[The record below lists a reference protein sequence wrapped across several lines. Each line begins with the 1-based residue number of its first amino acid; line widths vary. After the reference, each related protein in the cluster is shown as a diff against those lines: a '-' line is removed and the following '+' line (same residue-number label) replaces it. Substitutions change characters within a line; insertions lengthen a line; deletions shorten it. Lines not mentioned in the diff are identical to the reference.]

1 MLDTLIGVFDCDSFY
16 FAGGEPTLHSH
27 FDDLMDMTERYPGR
41 TFGIITNGTVHKEK
55 MISLFRSR
63 SDFQIQVSLD
73 GSCEEINAR
82 IRGKGSFEKT
92 AGLIKKL
99 SGGSKRPRVKMVIS
113 QGNLDD
119 IEAFYKTAVEL
130 GAVPEFSFVYKSGGA
145 CLDWAG
151 MEVSAP
157 DKVKALLRI
166 DALNHRYL
174 MTAYVPVCNSICP
187 LSLPDPEYSV
197 AIKNDGSVMPCQLLY
212 DNRFSVGN
220 ILRDPPGK
228 LADELKRI
236 SDEARLR
243 KQKDFGCGRC
253 IMRSGCG
260 KGCMAQAF
268 LINGDTMLSDGDCAF
283 RKAQLI
289 GYDLKM
295 HL

>member
-1 MLDTLIGVFDCDSFY
+1 LKITSAYIEITNRCNLDCATCYNRSGKNVVPVELSVGDISTMLDTLIGVFDCDSFY

-113 QGNLDD
+113 QSNLDD

-145 CLDWAG
+145 
-151 MEVSAP
+151 
-157 DKVKALLRI
+157 ALTGRHGGLR
-166 DALNHRYL
+166 
-174 MTAYVPVCNSICP
+174 
-187 LSLPDPEYSV
+187 
-197 AIKNDGSVMPCQLLY
+197 
-212 DNRFSVGN
+212 
-220 ILRDPPGK
+220 PG
-228 LADELKRI
+228 
-236 SDEARLR
+236 
-243 KQKDFGCGRC
+243 
-253 IMRSGCG
+253 
-260 KGCMAQAF
+260 
-268 LINGDTMLSDGDCAF
+268 
-283 RKAQLI
+283 
-289 GYDLKM
+289 
-295 HL
+295 